1 MKTTAESG
9 LKQSVWDEHMTKDE
23 AKRQEIFD
31 GITEEFTAN
40 GYELKDLTTTALKA
54 NVIGPLIGAVLSVPF
69 IAAFF
74 LLGHNLKSATE
85 FEFFWIVLSG
95 LLIVSIVVHEII
107 HGITMGI
114 FAKNHFKSIAFGIIV
129 QYLTPYCSC
138 KEPLRKHQY
147 ILGLLMPCIV
157 LGIIPM
163 ILALAFG
170 SFLLLV
176 YGAFMTITAGGDLLI
191 MSMILKSSYKGD
203 VYFVD
208 HPTKI
213 GLAVFVKE

>member
-1 MKTTAESG
+1 
-9 LKQSVWDEHMTKDE
+9 MTKDE
-23 AKRQEIFD
+23 AKRQAIFD

-69 IAAFF
+69 IAAYF

-85 FEFFWIVLSG
+85 FEFFWIALSG
-95 LLIVSIVVHEII
+95 LLIVSIVVHELI
-107 HGITMGI
+107 HGITMG
-114 FAKNHFKSIAFGIIV
+114 AFGIIV

-163 ILALAFG
+163 ILALIFG

>member
-1 MKTTAESG
+1 
-9 LKQSVWDEHMTKDE
+9 MTKDE
-23 AKRQEIFD
+23 AKRQAIFD

-69 IAAFF
+69 IVVYFI
-74 LLGHNLKSATE
+74 LGHDLKSATE

-95 LLIVSIVVHEII
+95 LLIVSIVVHELI